1 MTRCPNGTRRN
12 KKTGNCEPH
21 EKTKRSPKGTGSLR
35 VYQPRTPDYPP
46 PPSPPKA
53 ALYLIH
59 PNDMRSPN
67 YPPSPRL
74 YQPRSPDHSPPPHIS
89 STQKRKKRK
98 AASNTRKTQKPAN
111 WKIYKIDYV
120 YPTITDS
127 VSKDQRGFINI
138 ESIFLRNDNNS
149 VAQIML
155 EGGKVEIVVDGHN
168 ATMKD
173 LKKIGPNDISLIRF
187 FGTENDEDGN
197 YTTKENIAEIKSGVL
212 GKLIKIEV
220 SGKGAFYTLDN
231 LNDSDKKQVLAKTI
245 KLLKKI

>member
-12 KKTGNCEPH
+12 KKTGNCESH
-21 EKTKRSPKGTGSLR
+21 NKTKR
-35 VYQPRTPDYPP
+35 YQPRTPDYPP
-46 PPSPPKA
+46 PSSPNKA

-59 PNDMRSPN
+59 PNDM
-67 YPPSPRL
+67 
-74 YQPRSPDHSPPPHIS
+74 RSPDHSPPPHIS

-111 WKIYKIDYV
+111 WKIFQIDYV

-127 VSKDQRGFINI
+127 VSKDQRGIINI
-138 ESIFLRNDNNS
+138 ESIFLLNDNKS

-155 EGGKVEIVVDGHN
+155 EGGKVEIVVDGNN

-173 LKKIGPNDISLIRF
+173 LKKIGRIDDISLVRF

-197 YTTKENIAEIKSGVL
+197 YTTKENIAEIKSGVF

-220 SGKGAFYTLDN
+220 SGKGALYSLDN

>member
-1 MTRCPNGTRRN
+1 M
-12 KKTGNCEPH
+12 
-21 EKTKRSPKGTGSLR
+21 
-35 VYQPRTPDYPP
+35 
-46 PPSPPKA
+46 
-53 ALYLIH
+53 
-59 PNDMRSPN
+59 
-67 YPPSPRL
+67 
-74 YQPRSPDHSPPPHIS
+74 RSPDHSPPPHIS

-111 WKIYKIDYV
+111 WKIFQIDYV

-127 VSKDQRGFINI
+127 VSKDQRGIINI
-138 ESIFLRNDNNS
+138 ESIFLLNDNKS

-155 EGGKVEIVVDGHN
+155 EGGKVEIVVDGNN

-173 LKKIGPNDISLIRF
+173 LKKIGRIDDISLVRF

-197 YTTKENIAEIKSGVL
+197 YTTKENIAEIKSGVF

-220 SGKGAFYTLDN
+220 SGKGALYSLDN

>member
-21 EKTKRSPKGTGSLR
+21 NKTKR
-35 VYQPRTPDYPP
+35 YQPRTPDYPP
-46 PPSPPKA
+46 PPPNKA

-59 PNDMRSPN
+59 PNDV
-67 YPPSPRL
+67 
-74 YQPRSPDHSPPPHIS
+74 RSPDHSPPPHIS

-111 WKIYKIDYV
+111 WKIFQIDYV
-120 YPTITDS
+120 YPTITEN

-173 LKKIGPNDISLIRF
+173 LKKIGPNDISEIKF

-197 YTTKENIAEIKSGVL
+197 YTTKANIAEIKSGAF
-212 GKLIKIEV
+212 GKFIKIKIEV
-220 SGKGAFYTLDN
+220 SGKDAFYTYTLDN
-231 LNDSDKKQVLAKTI
+231 PNDIDKKQILAKTI
-245 KLLKKI
+245 KLLKKIK

>member
-12 KKTGNCEPH
+12 KKTGNCESH
-21 EKTKRSPKGTGSLR
+21 NKTKRSPKGTGSLR
-35 VYQPRTPDYPP
+35 LYQPRTPDYPP

-59 PNDMRSPN
+59 PNDM
-67 YPPSPRL
+67 
-74 YQPRSPDHSPPPHIS
+74 RSPDHSPPPHIS

-98 AASNTRKTQKPAN
+98 AASNTRKTQKQAN
-111 WKIYKIDYV
+111 WKIFQIDYV
-120 YPTITDS
+120 YPTINES
-127 VSKDQRGFINI
+127 VSKDQRGFMNI
-138 ESIFLRNDNNS
+138 ESIFLLNDNKS

-155 EGGKVEIVVDGHN
+155 EDGKVEIVVDGNN

-173 LKKIGPNDISLIRF
+173 LKKIGRFDDISLVRF

-197 YTTKENIAEIKSGVL
+197 YTTKENIAEIKSEVF

-220 SGKGAFYTLDN
+220 SGKGALYSLDN